1 MLRRVSGPSVR
12 AKASTK
18 GTFCGESQDN
28 PFARGH
34 LPKGHAA
41 GSLRTIRS
49 CEGTFQCDMEQ
60 GVPELSTRARVPSK
74 GKCCGESEDHPSV
87 PRRLPREHAAGS
99 LRTIRSRQG
108 TLQRDML
115 RGVSGQSV
123 RARAPFKGTCCGE
136 SQDNPCS
143 RGRLP
148 KGHAAGGIRGICS
161 REGTIQS
168 DVLQEV
174 YGQSVF
180 ARAPFKGKC
189 CRKSQDHAFARGHL
203 PRGHPAGS
211 IRDCP
216 LAQGLLPCDHSMRGM
231 SGTSVRLRAP
241 FKETWNG
248 EFQDCPFERGH
259 HPRGHAARSVRKIR
273 SCEGAIL

>member
-1 MLRRVSGPSVR
+1 MLILPRGVLGLSARARAPSKGTCIGESQDNPFAQGLLQGDMLRRVSGPSVR

-18 GTFCGESQDN
+18 GTFCGESQEH
-28 PFARGH
+28 PLARGH

-115 RGVSGQSV
+115 RGV
-123 RARAPFKGTCCGE
+123 
-136 SQDNPCS
+136 
-143 RGRLP
+143 
-148 KGHAAGGIRGICS
+148 
-161 REGTIQS
+161 
-168 DVLQEV
+168 
-174 YGQSVF
+174 
-180 ARAPFKGKC
+180 
-189 CRKSQDHAFARGHL
+189 
-203 PRGHPAGS
+203 
-211 IRDCP
+211 
-216 LAQGLLPCDHSMRGM
+216 
-231 SGTSVRLRAP
+231 
-241 FKETWNG
+241 
-248 EFQDCPFERGH
+248 
-259 HPRGHAARSVRKIR
+259 
-273 SCEGAIL
+273 